1 MIYRDIIKPFFDHSV
16 SLVMLILLSPILAIV
31 AIMVRMDSPG
41 PVIFMQDRLGMNY
54 RVFRLYKFR
63 TMTHKKNR
71 ENRQVFTNDPE
82 ITGIGRFLRRS
93 KLDELPQLVNILKG
107 DMSFVGPRPSLPDL
121 KEKFNEDG
129 KVRVKVKPGL
139 TNLAAVNGSIF
150 LTWPERWVFDRMYVE
165 RQSFLMDMSIMLRT
179 AVVVIMGENFYH
191 KKGMNEIQ
199 AGDGK

>member
-1 MIYRDIIKPFFDHSV
+1 MIYRNLIKPFFDHAL
-16 SLVMLILLSPILAIV
+16 SLVMLIMLSPLLAIV

-41 PVIFMQDRLGMNY
+41 PVIFTQERLGMSC
-54 RVFRLYKFR
+54 RVFCLFKFR
-63 TMTHKKNR
+63 TMTHKRNR

-82 ITGIGRFLRRS
+82 ITRIGRFLRRS
-93 KLDELPQLVNILKG
+93 KLDELPQLFNILRG

-129 KVRVKVKPGL
+129 RMRVTVKPGL

-150 LTWPERWVFDRMYVE
+150 LSWPERWVYDRIYVE
-165 RQSFLMDMSIMLRT
+165 RQSFIMDMTIMLKT

-191 KKGMNEIQ
+191 KKTIDEVQ
-199 AGDGK
+199 ASDGK